1 MSTRALRKFVK
12 RYTTLSSALQTLN
25 QKKLVLLSPSKWDDA
40 NDAYF
45 MDLYRAKTSSP
56 SVLALCCTMAKETY
70 HHWRVF
76 TSGIDGV
83 SIEFHREPL
92 ERAVKQQTGFRAG
105 PVNYM
110 GVHALEQSTAS
121 GIEILPFVKREGYS
135 DEREWRII
143 AKCDEVREYADLPIE
158 LDWINTIT
166 FNPWMP
172 PSLTENLRGIIHQ
185 IAPDAKIPL
194 RASSLT
200 NSRAWKD
207 AGRNLAGT

>member
-1 MSTRALRKFVK
+1 MSTRPLRKFVK

-92 ERAVKQQTGFRAG
+92 EEAVEGQVGFRAG
-105 PVNYM
+105 PVEYL
-110 GVHALEQSTAS
+110 GVNELDGRS
-121 GIEILPFVKREGYS
+121 GKHLSSLPFVKREGYA

-143 AKCDEVREYADLPIE
+143 KQCDEVREFADLAIE
-158 LDWINTIT
+158 LSWISSIT
-166 FNPWMP
+166 FSPWMP
-172 PSLTENLRGIIHQ
+172 PSLTDNLRGIIKT
-185 IAPDAKIPL
+185 IVPDAKISL
-194 RASSLT
+194 RSSSLT

-207 AGRNLAGT
+207 AGRKLADS

>member
-1 MSTRALRKFVK
+1 MSTRPLRKFVK
-12 RYTTLSSALQTLN
+12 RYTTLSSALQTLSE
-25 QKKLVLLSPSKWDDA
+25 KKLVLLSPSKWDDA

-45 MDLYRAKTSSP
+45 MDLYRSKIPSQ

-76 TSGIDGV
+76 TQGMDGI

-92 ERAVKQQTGFRAG
+92 EHAVEQADGFHAG

-110 GVHALEQSTAS
+110 GVHSLEKHTAK
-121 GIEILPFVKREGYS
+121 GIEILPFAKREGYS

-143 AKCDEVREYADLPIE
+143 AECEDVREYVDLPIE
-158 LDWINTIT
+158 LSWISSIT
-166 FNPWMP
+166 FSPWMP
-172 PSLTENLRGIIHQ
+172 PSLSDNLRGIIKT
-185 IAPDAKIPL
+185 IVPDTKISL

-200 NSRAWKD
+200 NSKAWKE
-207 AGRNLAGT
+207 AGRELASR

>member
-70 HHWRVF
+70 YHWRVF
-76 TSGIDGV
+76 TSGIDGIA
-83 SIEFHREPL
+83 IEFHREQL
-92 ERAVKQQTGFRAG
+92 ERAVERQAGFRAG

-110 GVHALEQSTAS
+110 AVKGLEQSIGS
-121 GIEILPFVKREGYS
+121 GAEILPFAKRKGYA

-143 AKCDEVREYADLPIE
+143 ARCDEVREFAELQIE
-158 LDWINTIT
+158 LDWISTIT

-172 PSLTENLRGIIHQ
+172 PSLTENLRGIIRQ
-185 IAPDAKIPL
+185 IAPDAKMSL

-200 NSRAWKD
+200 NSRAWKN
-207 AGRNLAGT
+207 AGRNLANS